1 MAISA
6 RLIRSRIKSVSNTK
20 KITKAMELVSAAKM
34 RRAVSSAT
42 AARRYAT
49 LGTELLR
56 NLSALGATV
65 DHPFFRIATKTDK
78 VLMIVISSD
87 RGLCGG
93 YNASLM
99 RAVDAAAGK
108 FRQVDFVCAGRHVEL
123 ALRRGGRNIIA
134 SFPGLT
140 NAPRAASVRP
150 IVTLVE
156 SEFISGAY
164 DAVYI
169 ASTNYISALRQVPEV
184 RELLPLINRD
194 ETILEARPPRS
205 GAVVS
210 PHAEVSPRLSPDALF
225 EPDPRTVLEYTLPRF
240 IEATAYQAVLE
251 AAASEHSARMMSMRS
266 ASDAA
271 GDMITDYT
279 FTLNQARQSAITSEI
294 AEISAGRAALEG

>member
-1 MAISA
+1 MAVSA

-34 RRAVSSAT
+34 RRAVLSAT
-42 AARRYAT
+42 SARRYAA
-49 LGTELLR
+49 LGAELLR
-56 NLSALGATV
+56 NLSSLGATV
-65 DHPFFRIATKTDK
+65 DHPFFRTPVKIEK
-78 VLMIVISSD
+78 VLMIVIGSD

-93 YNASLM
+93 YNVSLM

-108 FRQVDFVCAGRHVEL
+108 FKQVDYVCAGRHVEL
-123 ALRRGGRNIIA
+123 ALRRVSRNIIA

-140 NAPRAASVRP
+140 NAPRAAAVRP
-150 IVTLVE
+150 IVTLAE
-156 SEFISGAY
+156 SEFVSGAY

-184 RELLPLINRD
+184 KSLLPLVDRGD
-194 ETILEARPPRS
+194 ASVAKL
-205 GAVVS
+205 G
-210 PHAEVSPRLSPDALF
+210 EVPSRGLPADALF
-225 EPDPRTVLEYTLPRF
+225 EPDPQMVLEYTLPRF
-240 IEATAYQAVLE
+240 IEATVYQAVLE

>member
-42 AARRYAT
+42 AARRYAA
-49 LGTELLR
+49 LGADLLR
-56 NLSALGATV
+56 NLSGLGATV
-65 DHPFFRIATKTDK
+65 DHPFFRSAAKTDK
-78 VLMIVISSD
+78 VLMIVIGSD

-93 YNASLM
+93 YNVSLM

-108 FRQVDFVCAGRHVEL
+108 FSQVDFVCAGRHVEL
-123 ALRRGGRNIIA
+123 ALRRANRNIIA

-140 NAPRAASVRP
+140 NAPRAAAVRP
-150 IVTLVE
+150 IVTLAE
-156 SEFISGAY
+156 SEFVSGAY

-169 ASTNYISALRQVPEV
+169 ASTNYISALRQTPEV
-184 RELLPLINRD
+184 KTLLPLIKPAD
-194 ETILEARPPRS
+194 ALPLKGE
-205 GAVVS
+205 GG
-210 PHAEVSPRLSPDALF
+210 LSADALF
-225 EPDPRTVLEYTLPRF
+225 EPTPADVLEYTLPRF

>member
-1 MAISA
+1 MSISA

-42 AARRYAT
+42 AARRYAA
-49 LGTELLR
+49 LGADLLR
-56 NLSALGATV
+56 NLSGLGATV
-65 DHPFFRIATKTDK
+65 DHPFFRSAAKTDK
-78 VLMIVISSD
+78 VLMIVIGSD

-93 YNASLM
+93 YNVSLM

-108 FRQVDFVCAGRHVEL
+108 FSQVDFVCAGRHVEL
-123 ALRRGGRNIIA
+123 ALRRANRNIIA

-140 NAPRAASVRP
+140 NAPRAAAVRP
-150 IVTLVE
+150 IVTLAE
-156 SEFISGAY
+156 SEFVSGAY

-169 ASTNYISALRQVPEV
+169 ASTNYISALRQTPEV
-184 RELLPLINRD
+184 KTLLPLIKPAD
-194 ETILEARPPRS
+194 ALPLKGE
-205 GAVVS
+205 GG
-210 PHAEVSPRLSPDALF
+210 LSADALF
-225 EPDPRTVLEYTLPRF
+225 EPTPADVLEYTLPRF

>member
-42 AARRYAT
+42 SARRYAA
-49 LGTELLR
+49 LGAELLR
-56 NLSALGATV
+56 NLSSLGATV
-65 DHPFFRIATKTDK
+65 DHPFFRTPVKTEK
-78 VLMIVISSD
+78 VLMIVIGSD

-93 YNASLM
+93 YNVSLM

-108 FRQVDFVCAGRHVEL
+108 FSQVDFVCAGRHVEL
-123 ALRRGGRNIIA
+123 ALRRAGRNIIA

-140 NAPRAASVRP
+140 NAPRASAVRP
-150 IVTLVE
+150 IVTLAE
-156 SEFISGAY
+156 SEFVSGAY

-169 ASTNYISALRQVPEV
+169 ASTNYISALRQEPEV
-184 RELLPLINRD
+184 RELLPLINRG
-194 ETILEARPPRS
+194 ETSQGFAR
-205 GAVVS
+205 
-210 PHAEVSPRLSPDALF
+210 EVSPRVGVPGERLPPDALF
-225 EPDPRTVLEYTLPRF
+225 EPSPADVLEYTLPRF